1 MSSGKLKKQV
11 KIDIGFAMDA
21 NIEPIAPRNGIGL
34 ILQNNRRFRHLMD
47 ARGLTPAG
55 KYYFQ
60 KTNKVVPKH
69 FYHQDAFRKGR
80 IMLIMTLDGSARAVD
95 GAP

>member
-1 MSSGKLKKQV
+1 MLLKKQV
-11 KIDIGFAMDA
+11 KIDIDFAIA
-21 NIEPIAPRNGIGL
+21 NNLEPIAPRDGIGL

-60 KTNKVVPKH
+60 KTGKDAPKQL
-69 FYHQDAFRKGR
+69 YHQDAFRKG
-80 IMLIMTLDGSARAVD
+80 TEC
-95 GAP
+95 